1 MKHTAPTTTLESRT
15 LWHNI
20 VSTIIIL
27 AIATILAF
35 SFFHITQS
43 DPANIALIYILAL
56 IIIARITTGYFFG
69 IISAFFCVIFI
80 NWCFTY
86 PYFEVSFAIS
96 GYPVTFVFLLTISMI
111 VSTLTTRLK
120 KQDKMILDRERA
132 INEADVPIFCGLFHM
147 ICVPPLHPSS
157 DLLILLLRIMQPFPI
172 RKS

>member
-1 MKHTAPTTTLESRT
+1 MKHTAPPTTLGSRT

-86 PYFEVSFAIS
+86 PYFKVSFAIS

-111 VSTLTTRLK
+111 VSTLTTRL
-120 KQDKMILDRERA
+120 ILSIPKLTGRLSCKYQKNL
-132 INEADVPIFCGLFHM
+132 I
-147 ICVPPLHPSS
+147 PLHSMS
-157 DLLILLLRIMQPFPI
+157 LITERELMNRPFL
-172 RKS
+172 